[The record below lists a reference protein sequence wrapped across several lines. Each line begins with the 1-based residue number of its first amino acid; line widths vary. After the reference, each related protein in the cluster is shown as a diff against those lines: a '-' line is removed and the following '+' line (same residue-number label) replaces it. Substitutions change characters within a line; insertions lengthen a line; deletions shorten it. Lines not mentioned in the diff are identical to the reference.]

1 MNDESPFVS
10 SLMPIPAPRV
20 PGAPRRVGVIAITIR
35 GDEKQPGS
43 HARRQNRRVGGSPIL
58 ANGTVAVSG
67 IVMHRRTSQCRTWA
81 ARSVSD
87 AVA

>member
-1 MNDESPFVS
+1 MNDESLFVS

-35 GDEKQPGS
+35 RDEKQPGS
-43 HARRQNRRVGGSPIL
+43 HARRQNRRVGCPPIL
-58 ANGTVAVSG
+58 ADGTVAVSDT
-67 IVMHRRTSQCRTWA
+67 VLHRRTSQCRTCA